1 LKIDR
6 SFVQDTPEDLDD
18 CALIKAMVQMAQSLN
33 MHVVAE
39 GLENQAQWD
48 FIASVGCA
56 YAQGYWVSE
65 PLNAVSFFEKQQKND
80 FFELKS

>member
-1 LKIDR
+1 
-6 SFVQDTPEDLDD
+6 
-18 CALIKAMVQMAQSLN
+18 